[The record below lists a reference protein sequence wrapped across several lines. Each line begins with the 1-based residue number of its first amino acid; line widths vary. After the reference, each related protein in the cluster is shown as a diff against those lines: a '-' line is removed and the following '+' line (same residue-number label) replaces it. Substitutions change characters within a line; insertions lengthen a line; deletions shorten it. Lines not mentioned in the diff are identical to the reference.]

1 MSTEKD
7 TKSFL
12 MFGGYDEELVK
23 EGTNID
29 WMQTYN
35 DFLWEIHLVKA
46 QLGGTE
52 IEFEKD
58 KESPR
63 SKVFEFDPNQHFIY
77 VDDEDFAWIAGIM
90 NDKFP
95 STDPICGDAFCSFE
109 NPCEK
114 IGKAD
119 IDFRVTIANSVR
131 YGSLD
136 VDLTPDE
143 IFVDGELLE
152 EGEPD
157 HCYLAIFNYGKVSS
171 IQKKN
176 KWVFGKIMLQK
187 YYLIFDASI
196 KDEAGTNYM

>member
-77 VDDEDFAWIAGIM
+77 VDDEDFSWIRDIM

-95 STDPICGDAFCSFE
+95 SSDPICGDEMCVFDNSC
-109 NPCEK
+109 NL
-114 IGKAD
+114 IGED
-119 IDFRVTIANSVR
+119 
-131 YGSLD
+131 
-136 VDLTPDE
+136 
-143 IFVDGELLE
+143 
-152 EGEPD
+152 
-157 HCYLAIFNYGKVSS
+157 
-171 IQKKN
+171 
-176 KWVFGKIMLQK
+176 
-187 YYLIFDASI
+187 
-196 KDEAGTNYM
+196 